1 MADSADSRFSS
12 SRPSSARPVLA
23 LPRRRG
29 LTRAPLEISEASFAA
44 RQSIQ
49 AIVSATRSPFGTP
62 VRLGDS
68 QVADLERSLRNL
80 ELKLAERE
88 RIIGDTEK
96 RLADREREL
105 YELEALLLA
114 REKLLAASRQHAP
127 AAPISAEEKAAL
139 VQLRDELDRQQV
151 SLAESKQGIRDREQ
165 FLDESESKLFEKVQ
179 AQQEK
184 EIQLDQKADDLR
196 ARERRIREGEASL
209 DPAKAAA
216 LKAEDETARVRD
228 ELNE

>member
-1 MADSADSRFSS
+1 M
-12 SRPSSARPVLA
+12 
-23 LPRRRG
+23 
-29 LTRAPLEISEASFAA
+29 TRAPLEISEASFAA

-62 VRLGDS
+62 VRLGDF

-127 AAPISAEEKAAL
+127 AVPISAEEKAAL

>member
-1 MADSADSRFSS
+1 M
-12 SRPSSARPVLA
+12 
-23 LPRRRG
+23 
-29 LTRAPLEISEASFAA
+29 EISEASVAA

-88 RIIGDTEK
+88 RMIGETEK
-96 RLADREREL
+96 RLAEREREL

-139 VQLRDELDRQQV
+139 VHLRDELERQQV
-151 SLAESKQGIRDREQ
+151 SLAEAKQAIRDREQ
-165 FLDESESKLFEKVQ
+165 FLDESETKLFEKVQ
-179 AQQEK
+179 NQQEK
-184 EIQLDQKADDLR
+184 EIQLDQKAEDLR
-196 ARERRIREGEASL
+196 ARERRIREHEARL
-209 DPAKAAA
+209 DPAAAAA
-216 LKAEDETARVRD
+216 LKAEDEASRVRD
-228 ELNE
+228 EFNE

>member
-1 MADSADSRFSS
+1 M
-12 SRPSSARPVLA
+12 
-23 LPRRRG
+23 
-29 LTRAPLEISEASFAA
+29 EISEASVAA

-68 QVADLERSLRNL
+68 QIADLERSMRNL

-88 RIIGDTEK
+88 RMIGETEK
-96 RLADREREL
+96 RLAEREREL

-139 VQLRDELDRQQV
+139 VQLRDELERQQV
-151 SLAESKQGIRDREQ
+151 SLAEAKQAIRDREQ

-179 AQQEK
+179 NQQEK

-196 ARERRIREGEASL
+196 ARERRIRENEARL
-209 DPAKAAA
+209 DPAAAAA
-216 LKAEDETARVRD
+216 LKAEDDASRVRD
-228 ELNE
+228 EFNE

>member
-1 MADSADSRFSS
+1 MAESKDSRFSS
-12 SRPSSARPVLA
+12 PRPAPGPPVLA

-29 LTRAPLEISEASFAA
+29 LTRGPMEISEASVAA

-49 AIVSATRSPFGTP
+49 AIVTATRSPFGVP
-62 VRLGDS
+62 ARLGDS
-68 QVADLERSLRNL
+68 QIADLERSMRSL

-88 RIIGDTEK
+88 RIIGETER
-96 RLADREREL
+96 RLAEREREL

-114 REKLLAASRQHAP
+114 REKLLAASRQQAP

-139 VQLRDELDRQQV
+139 VQLRDELERQQL
-151 SLAESKQGIRDREQ
+151 SLAEAKQGIKDREQ
-165 FLDESESKLFEKVQ
+165 FLEESETKLFEKVQ

-196 ARERRIREGEASL
+196 SRERRFREAEAQRN
-209 DPAKAAA
+209 PNAAA
-216 LKAEDETARVRD
+216 VLKAEDEAARVRD
-228 ELNE
+228 EFNE

>member
-1 MADSADSRFSS
+1 MADPLDPRFAST
-12 SRPSSARPVLA
+12 RPGSVPPVLA

-29 LTRAPLEISEASFAA
+29 LTRGPLEISEASVAA

-49 AIVSATRSPFGTP
+49 AIVSATRSPFGIP

-68 QVADLERSLRNL
+68 QIADFERSMRSL

-88 RIIGDTEK
+88 RIIGETEK
-96 RLADREREL
+96 RLAEREREL

-114 REKLLAASRQHAP
+114 REKLLAASRHSAP

-139 VQLRDELDRQQV
+139 VQLRDELDRQQLN
-151 SLAESKQGIRDREQ
+151 LAEAKQAIKDREQ

-179 AQQEK
+179 SQQEK

-196 ARERRIREGEASL
+196 ARERKLREAQAER
-209 DPAKAAA
+209 DPRAAAA
-216 LKAEDETARVRD
+216 LKAEDEAARVRD
-228 ELNE
+228 EFNE

>member
-1 MADSADSRFSS
+1 MADSADPRFSP
-12 SRPSSARPVLA
+12 SRPGSLPPVLA

-29 LTRAPLEISEASFAA
+29 LTRPPMEISEASVAA

-49 AIVSATRSPFGTP
+49 AIVSATRSPFGIP

-68 QVADLERSLRNL
+68 QIADLERSMRNL

-88 RIIGDTEK
+88 RMIGETEK
-96 RLADREREL
+96 RLAEREREL

-139 VQLRDELDRQQV
+139 VQLRDELERQQT
-151 SLAESKQGIRDREQ
+151 SLTEARQGIRDREQ
-165 FLDESESKLFEKVQ
+165 FLDESEAKLFEKVQ
-179 AQQEK
+179 SQQEK
-184 EIQLDQKADDLR
+184 EIQLDQKADDIR
-196 ARERRIREGEASL
+196 SRERRLREAEARI
-209 DPAKAAA
+209 DPEAAAA
-216 LKAEDETARVRD
+216 LKAEDDAARVRD

>member
-1 MADSADSRFSS
+1 M
-12 SRPSSARPVLA
+12 PPVLA

-29 LTRAPLEISEASFAA
+29 LTRPPMEISEASVAA

-49 AIVSATRSPFGTP
+49 AIVTATRSPFGIP
-62 VRLGDS
+62 VRLGDT
-68 QVADLERSLRNL
+68 QIADLERSMRGL

-88 RIIGDTEK
+88 RMIGETEK
-96 RLADREREL
+96 RLAEREREL

-139 VQLRDELDRQQV
+139 VQLRDELERQQT
-151 SLAESKQGIRDREQ
+151 SLAEARQGIRDREQ
-165 FLDESESKLFEKVQ
+165 FLDESEAKLFEKVQ
-179 AQQEK
+179 SQQEK
-184 EIQLDQKADDLR
+184 EIQLDQKADDTR
-196 ARERRIREGEASL
+196 SRERRLREAEARV
-209 DPAKAAA
+209 DPAAAAA
-216 LKAEDETARVRD
+216 LKAEDDAASVRD